1 MKQVMV
7 KKGDGSL
14 EQFDIN
20 KLQRSLGRSGASSSA
35 VEEVSEFIMSKIK
48 DNMSTSEIYTMA
60 FREMRKIQ
68 PGAAARYNLKAALF
82 KLGPEGYPFE
92 TFVGALLKGRGYSTL
107 LRQNVNGKCINH
119 EIDIIAE
126 RPAMNGKPK
135 KKCIIECK
143 FHNSMGTLCRIQ
155 TALYSWAR
163 YLDVH
168 EQNRDITEG
177 WLVTNTKFSLDSIQ
191 YSNCVG
197 LRLLGWGFP
206 RAESIQIRVEEKR
219 LYPITILPSMDKR
232 ALSLLHN
239 AEVILVPELAKE
251 SAEHLSTLGIPLN
264 KAEKLID
271 EAKQAL
277 SPKE

>member
-1 MKQVMV
+1 
-7 KKGDGSL
+7 
-14 EQFDIN
+14 
-20 KLQRSLGRSGASSSA
+20 
-35 VEEVSEFIMSKIK
+35 
-48 DNMSTSEIYTMA
+48 MSTSQIYTMA

-68 PGAAARYNLKAALF
+68 PGAASRYNLKAALF

-107 LRQNVNGKCINH
+107 LRQNVNGKCVNH

-126 RPAMNGKPK
+126 RPPMNGKPK

-143 FHNSMGTLCRIQ
+143 FHNAMGIYCRIQ

-163 YLDVH
+163 YLDIH
-168 EQNRDITEG
+168 EQNNDITEG

-219 LYPITILPSMDKR
+219 LYPITILPSLDKR
-232 ALSLLHN
+232 TFSLLHN
-239 AEVILVPELAKE
+239 AEIILVPELAKE
-251 SAEHLSTLGIPLN
+251 DTSHLSSLGIPMQ
-264 KAEKLID
+264 KSEILIN

-277 SPKE
+277 SPKA

>member
-1 MKQVMV
+1 
-7 KKGDGSL
+7 
-14 EQFDIN
+14 
-20 KLQRSLGRSGASSSA
+20 
-35 VEEVSEFIMSKIK
+35 MSKIK
-48 DNMSTSEIYTMA
+48 DNMSTSDIYRMA

-68 PGAAARYNLKAALF
+68 PGAALRYNLKAALF
-82 KLGPEGYPFE
+82 RMGPEGYPFE
-92 TFVGALLKGRGYSTL
+92 TFMGALLKGRGYSTL
-107 LRQNVNGKCINH
+107 LRQNINGKCVNH

-126 RPAMNGKPK
+126 RPAMNGKGP

-143 FHNSMGTLCRIQ
+143 FHNAMGIYCRVQ

-197 LRLLGWGFP
+197 LKLLGWSFP
-206 RAESIQIRVEEKR
+206 RAESIQVRVEENR
-219 LYPITILPSMDKR
+219 LYPITILPSLDKR
-232 ALSLLHN
+232 MFSLLHSS
-239 AEVILVPELAKE
+239 EIILVPELAKE
-251 SAEHLSTLGIPLN
+251 SAQHLSSLGIPLN
-264 KAEKLID
+264 KAETLIE

-277 SPKE
+277 SPKA